1 MELERKACRINQ
13 PDFPVKIERKYKKMT
28 IIEKAHELGQLIKE
42 SEEMTALRA
51 AEKAQAENDDAQK
64 LVAEFNL
71 KRMNLARDM
80 QEGKM
85 TQEEAIKKNNEAFEE
100 MISANEAIKN
110 YVEAKKAFDKLV
122 TGVNSTI
129 NIYIMGEQ
137 GGCTHDCHTCGG
149 CH

>member
-1 MELERKACRINQ
+1 
-13 PDFPVKIERKYKKMT
+13 MT
-28 IIEKAHELGQLIKE
+28 IAEKAHELGQMIKDSDE
-42 SEEMTALRA
+42 MKTLHEAEE
-51 AEKAQAENDDAQK
+51 AQAHDEQAQK

-80 QEGKM
+80 QEKKLS
-85 TQEEAIKKNNEAFEE
+85 QEDAIKQNNEAFNE
-100 MISANEAIKN
+100 MVEKSETIKN

-122 TGVNSTI
+122 SGVNSTI

>member
-1 MELERKACRINQ
+1 
-13 PDFPVKIERKYKKMT
+13 MT
-28 IIEKAHELGQLIKE
+28 IVEKAHELGQMIKDSDE
-42 SEEMTALRA
+42 MKALHEAEETQAHD
-51 AEKAQAENDDAQK
+51 EQAQQ

-80 QEGKM
+80 QEKKLS
-85 TQEEAIKKNNEAFEE
+85 QEDAIKQNNEAFNE
-100 MISANEAIKN
+100 MVAKSETIKN

-122 TGVNSTI
+122 NGVNSTI

>member
-1 MELERKACRINQ
+1 
-13 PDFPVKIERKYKKMT
+13 MT
-28 IIEKAHELGQLIKE
+28 IAEKAHELGQMIKDSDE
-42 SEEMTALRA
+42 MKALHDAEE
-51 AEKAQAENDDAQK
+51 AQAHDEEAQK

-80 QEGKM
+80 QEKKLS
-85 TQEEAIKKNNEAFEE
+85 QEDAIKQNNDAFNE
-100 MISANEAIKN
+100 MVAKSETIKN

-122 TGVNSTI
+122 NGVNSTI

>member
-1 MELERKACRINQ
+1 
-13 PDFPVKIERKYKKMT
+13 MT
-28 IIEKAHELGQLIKE
+28 IIEKAHELGVMIKDSDEMKALRE
-42 SEEMTALRA
+42 SEQ
-51 AEKAQAENDDAQK
+51 AQAQDEEAQK

-85 TQEEAIKKNNEAFEE
+85 TQEDAIKANNDAFNE
-100 MISANEAIKN
+100 MVEKSETIKA

-122 TGVNSTI
+122 NGVNSVI
-129 NIYIMGEQ
+129 NIYIVGEQ
-137 GGCTHDCHTCGG
+137 GGGCTHDCHSCGG

>member
-1 MELERKACRINQ
+1 MK
-13 PDFPVKIERKYKKMT
+13 

-42 SEEMTALRA
+42 SDEMKALHA
-51 AEKAQAENDDAQK
+51 AEQAQANDEDAQK
-64 LVAEFNL
+64 LVEAFNL

-80 QEGKM
+80 QEGKL
-85 TQEEAIKKNNEAFEE
+85 TQEEAIKQNNDAFAEMVEASE
-100 MISANEAIKN
+100 IIKN

-129 NIYIMGEQ
+129 NLYIMGEQ
-137 GGCTHDCHTCGG
+137 GGCTHDCHSCGG